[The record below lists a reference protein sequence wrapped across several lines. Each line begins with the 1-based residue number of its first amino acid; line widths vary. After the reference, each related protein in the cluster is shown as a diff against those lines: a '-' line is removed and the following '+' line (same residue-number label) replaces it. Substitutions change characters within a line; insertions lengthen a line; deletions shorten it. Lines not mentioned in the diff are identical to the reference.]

1 MNTRKIY
8 YSSQTKT
15 NNYNKTRK
23 ASKASKI
30 KQDKYIYIHSF
41 NPVLHIHI
49 LEEQLKEN
57 QSDNTCTV
65 NILEEQL
72 KESNTPPINKKCCNY
87 KSYVEVIRAGYK
99 HFQKIYVHFY
109 ALTIFEIFFYFYF
122 IIPYEKRVISGLFT
136 SLLPSNT
143 INIHNNTVV
152 SIKSILQKI
161 HIIDKCECARYIK
174 EVNGRNVSLF
184 WSAMSYII
192 CSSTFLFAMIVYD
205 AYQYR
210 YYKPNKENKYCICNS
225 NSNSNSNIETND
237 NVISKHICQNTET
250 GFYEY
255 SLVIRECRSTLS
267 FLFIII
273 VFEYLFFVNIVEKY
287 VVANSKTVMCENM

>member
-8 YSSQTKT
+8 NNNNQT

-23 ASKASKI
+23 TRKI
-30 KQDKYIYIHSF
+30 KQDKYIDIHSF
-41 NPVLHIHI
+41 NPVFQINI
-49 LEEQLKEN
+49 LEEQLKESN
-57 QSDNTCTV
+57 IAPSTCTV

-72 KESNTPPINKKCCNY
+72 KENHRSHSVTECCND
-87 KSYVEVIRAGYK
+87 KSYEVFRAGYK

-143 INIHNNTVV
+143 IDIHNNTVV
-152 SIKSILQKI
+152 SVKSILQKI
-161 HIIDKCECARYIK
+161 HIIDKSECARYIK
-174 EVNGRNVSLF
+174 EVNGRNVGLF

-192 CSSTFLFAMIVYD
+192 GSSTFLFAMIVYD

-210 YYKPNKENKYCICNS
+210 YYKQNKENKQNKYCNY
-225 NSNSNSNIETND
+225 NSNIETND
-237 NVISKHICQNTET
+237 NVISKRICHNTDT
-250 GFYEY
+250 GFYAY

-273 VFEYLFFVNIVEKY
+273 AFEYLFFVNIVEKY